1 MNLPIKPLMKL
12 AIPNIRKN
20 TNIEPSY
27 LERGKLLSSLLLI
40 TFIFASNHLKA
51 QNNCEDK
58 EALKIEDCVATGEW
72 HFGLGVGIGIRT
84 NPLNNSDNIP
94 LVLLPK
100 ISYYGERFFIENL
113 DFGYN
118 LFDSETSQ
126 LNIFA
131 TPSYD
136 SVFFNRWDPSNIFVD
151 IGASANSPVD
161 GITTREDNLTQIDP
175 EEVSKRK
182 FSYLGGFEYSYSW
195 QQSHLQ
201 LSLLSDISGIHSGSE
216 ARLAYQ
222 YKFNPYFST
231 TTGFTWK
238 DKTLTDYYYG
248 VDDNEI
254 VDNRGAY
261 QAQSSFSPF
270 VRFSLNTS
278 KNKDSWRVS
287 LELQK
292 LDSSISQSPL
302 LEDDMVITF
311 FIGKHFD
318 WNS

>member
-1 MNLPIKPLMKL
+1 MHHPLKSSMKL
-12 AIPNIRKN
+12 ANPKLRDNSDIGR
-20 TNIEPSY
+20 SH
-27 LERGKLLSSLLLI
+27 LERDKLLCLLLLI
-40 TFIFASNHLKA
+40 TFVFTSNHLKA

-58 EALKIEDCVATGEW
+58 EALKIEDCVVTGEW
-72 HFGLGVGIGIRT
+72 HFGLSVGIGIRT

-94 LVLLPK
+94 LVLLPN
-100 ISYYGERFFIENL
+100 ISYYGDQFFIDNL
-113 DFGYN
+113 EFGYN

-126 LNIFA
+126 LNLLA

-151 IGASANSPVD
+151 IGASTNSPVD

-182 FSYLGGFEYSYSW
+182 FSYLGGLEYSYSW

-201 LSLLSDISGIHSGSE
+201 LSLLTDISNIHSGSE

-231 TTGFTWK
+231 TIGFTWK
-238 DKTLTDYYYG
+238 DQSLTDYYYG
-248 VDDNEI
+248 IDDNEI
-254 VDNRGAY
+254 IDDRGAY
-261 QAQSSFSPF
+261 QAESSFSPF
-270 VRFSLNTS
+270 IRFSFNTS
-278 KNKDSWRVS
+278 KTKDSWRVS

-292 LDSSISQSPL
+292 LDKSISQSPL
-302 LEDDMVITF
+302 LKDDMVITF
-311 FIGKHFD
+311 YIGKYFD
-318 WNS
+318 WQD